1 MYKAPDIRCCAL
13 QRIPRIHFHN
23 LGVSLISAPQ
33 QVSEIYTTV
42 CPFNFTHFIVKLRA
56 GRRIIP
62 GSYVISIL
70 TFSFSFFFFCPW
82 TCFHGSVWV
91 PDDPDLKSLFSCCHG
106 STLTSFKMWGKLHC
120 SKLEKTAPSI
130 SARSGVTAKVLIN
143 FTSSVASATNTNCC
157 EIFSSRVME
166 GGKRLAVSLRIII
179 RINPFTHLSLGTRE
193 GPKTCQAIT
202 QLHRS
207 VHKIF
212 HLTLA
217 VICTH

>member
-70 TFSFSFFFFCPW
+70 TFSFSFFFSV
-82 TCFHGSVWV
+82 HGLVSMDQFGFQMIQILSHYFLVV
-91 PDDPDLKSLFSCCHG
+91 TGQLLPHLKCEASC
-106 STLTSFKMWGKLHC
+106 
-120 SKLEKTAPSI
+120 TALNL
-130 SARSGVTAKVLIN
+130 KKQL
-143 FTSSVASATNTNCC
+143 
-157 EIFSSRVME
+157 
-166 GGKRLAVSLRIII
+166 
-179 RINPFTHLSLGTRE
+179 HLSLLGVE
-193 GPKTCQAIT
+193 WQPKFWLTSPLLWLLQQT
-202 QLHRS
+202 Q
-207 VHKIF
+207 
-212 HLTLA
+212 TA
-217 VICTH
+217 VKSFPAG